1 MNQVKNISVAY
12 RLLLGSLMLVLP
24 LGMMSVV
31 EKNVPGRRNAD
42 PHRRTGIPAIPPNI
56 ILIMADDM
64 GYSDIGCFGSEI
76 QTPNLDRMARNGLRM
91 TQFYNASRCCPT
103 RASLLTGLY
112 PHQAGVG
119 DMVGDR
125 GQAAYQGYL
134 NQQCVT
140 IAEALRPAGYRTYMA
155 GKWHVGT
162 TPDHWPVKRGFDRYF
177 GLIDGAS
184 SYFNNHPYRP
194 NQTLTTALDDQPITP
209 GPDYYA
215 TNAYADYALKFID
228 GNPKDNPFF
237 LYLAFTAPHWPLH
250 ALPQDVVKYRGKHA
264 GGWDQIRA
272 ARFSRMKKLGIL
284 DPTTTLSPRD
294 STIPAWN
301 TLNET
306 EKARWSD
313 DMATYAAMIDRM
325 DQNIGRILARLRER
339 GDDRNTIILFLSDN
353 GASHETT
360 NGNGFL
366 PSIVERSKL
375 PASDTASFTA
385 YGRRGAN
392 VSNTPFRLYKHW
404 EYEGGTAT
412 SFIAYGPSVVKPG
425 RVSHQPGHIIDLMS
439 TCLDLAGATYP
450 RTYNGHTITPT
461 EGISL
466 VPLLKGQSRLG
477 QSRLS
482 PAWTGHDALY
492 FEHEG
497 NRAVRQGDWKLVSTY
512 PADSW
517 ALYNLKTDRTELHDR
532 SQQQPQRVRQMA
544 ALYDAW
550 AKRVGVIPYA
560 KLTKLAEN

>member
-1 MNQVKNISVAY
+1 MNRLKTTPARYQ
-12 RLLLGSLMLVLP
+12 LLLGCLILIL
-24 LGMMSVV
+24 LFGMMSMDPQ
-31 EKNVPGRRNAD
+31 PGPNQPGAAAR
-42 PHRRTGIPAIPPNI
+42 PNI

-112 PHQAGVG
+112 QHQAGVG
-119 DMVGDR
+119 HMVANQGNP
-125 GQAAYQGYL
+125 AYQGYL

-140 IAEALRPAGYRTYMA
+140 IAEALRPAGYQTYMT

-162 TPDHWPVKRGFDRYF
+162 APDQWPRKRGFDRYF

-184 SYFNNHPYRP
+184 SYFNNNPYRP

-209 GPDYYA
+209 GPGYYA
-215 TNAYADYALKFID
+215 TNAYADYALKFI
-228 GNPKDNPFF
+228 GSNPKDNPFF

-250 ALPQDVVKYRGKHA
+250 ALPEDVAKYRGTYT
-264 GGWDQIRA
+264 GGWDKVRA

-284 DPTTTLSPRD
+284 DPNTTLSPRD
-294 STIPAWN
+294 STIPPWN
-301 TLNET
+301 TVGET

-325 DQNIGRILARLRER
+325 DQNIGRILAKLKER
-339 GDDRNTIILFLSDN
+339 GEEKNTVILFLSDN
-353 GASHETT
+353 GACHELM

-366 PSIVERSKL
+366 PGIVERSKL

-385 YGRRGAN
+385 YGKRGAN
-392 VSNTPFRLYKHW
+392 VSNTPFRMYKHW

-425 RVSHQPGHIIDLMS
+425 QISQQPGHIIDLMA

-450 RTYNGHTITPT
+450 KTHNGHAVTPT

-466 VPLLKGQSRLG
+466 VPALKGK
-477 QSRLS
+477 
-482 PAWTGHDALY
+482 TGPNHDALY

-497 NRAVRQGDWKLVSTY
+497 NRAVRQGDWKLVSTH
-512 PADSW
+512 PADTW
-517 ALYNLKTDRTELHDR
+517 ALYNLKNDRTELHDL
-532 SQQQPQRVRQMA
+532 SQQQPERVRQMTI
-544 ALYDAW
+544 LYNTW
-550 AKRVGVIPYA
+550 AKRAGVIPYD
-560 KLTKLAEN
+560 KLTKR